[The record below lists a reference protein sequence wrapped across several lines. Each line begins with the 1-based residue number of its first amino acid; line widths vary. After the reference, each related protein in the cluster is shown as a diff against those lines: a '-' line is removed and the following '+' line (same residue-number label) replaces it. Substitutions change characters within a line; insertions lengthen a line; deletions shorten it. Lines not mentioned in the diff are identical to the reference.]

1 MQLSKIE
8 ATLLAINSADD
19 ERNPPETGVTVEAIK
34 QIKSGKLYLIP
45 ASVETRG
52 HGTTSNAGFYKQQ
65 LDELLRSTPSRPM

>member
-1 MQLSKIE
+1 
-8 ATLLAINSADD
+8 
-19 ERNPPETGVTVEAIK
+19 VEAIK
-34 QIKSGKLYLIP
+34 QIKNGKLYLIP